1 MKTTYET
8 YAIKLCTNCK
18 NRRLNLCE
26 IRKDINGTLKCVY
39 YKKDKEIEGYKQF
52 KGRLANQEKPIM
64 RI

>member
-8 YAIKLCTNCK
+8 YTIKLCINCK
-18 NRRLNLCE
+18 NRESNLCE

-39 YKKDKEIEGYKQF
+39 YEKDKEIEGYKQF
-52 KGRLANQEKPIM
+52 KGRLANQNKPIM